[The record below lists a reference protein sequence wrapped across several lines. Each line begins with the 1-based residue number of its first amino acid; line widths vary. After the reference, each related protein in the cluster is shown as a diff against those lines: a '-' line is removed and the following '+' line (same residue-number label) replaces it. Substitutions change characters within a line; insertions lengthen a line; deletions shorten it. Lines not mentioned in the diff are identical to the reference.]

1 MYTRDTLAVILG
13 GGRGTRLA
21 PLTLAR
27 CKPAINLAGKFRLID
42 VPVSNC
48 INSQVRKI
56 FVVTQ
61 FLSAGLHRHL
71 FQTYRFDRFSD
82 GFVEVLAAEQT
93 PTSTHWFQGTADAI
107 RQSLSYIIEWNIEY
121 VLILSGD
128 QLYAMDYGRLIDQ
141 HTQTGADITV
151 STLPAPAEDV
161 YRMGI
166 MQMDGDGRLVN
177 FVEKPEDPAV
187 QEALVTDEQTMK
199 RFGVDPRGRRHLGS
213 MGIYVFSR
221 KALVE
226 LLSEGRFTDF
236 GREVIPAAL
245 ESHKVF
251 GYVYDGF
258 WEDIGTI
265 ESYYQVNLSL
275 TEPVPPFNFH
285 DEHWPI
291 YTHPRSLPGVKV
303 VGGNIERAV
312 LCEGAIVDHANVE
325 HSIIGVRGRVR
336 NGSKI
341 KNSLILGADY
351 YDSAK
356 EGQDRGLLRRESV
369 SDIPLGIGRD
379 VEIEGAIL
387 DKNTRIGDGVKI
399 TPRYDEPDWEGDGYY
414 VRSGIVI
421 IPRGGVIE
429 PGRVI

>member
-1 MYTRDTLAVILG
+1 MDSRDTLAVILG

-82 GFVEVLAAEQT
+82 GFVEVLSAEQT
-93 PTSTHWFQGTADAI
+93 PTNVNWFQGTADAI
-107 RQSLSYIIEWNIEY
+107 RQSLRYIIEWNIKN

-128 QLYAMDYGRLIDQ
+128 QLYAMDYGKLID
-141 HTQTGADITV
+141 HHASTGADVTV
-151 STLPAPAEDV
+151 ATLPARGEDV

-166 MQMDGDGRLVN
+166 MQMDRDGRLVN
-177 FVEKPEDPAV
+177 FVEKPDDPGV
-187 QEALVTDEQTMK
+187 QEKLTTDAETMK
-199 RFGVDPRGRRHLGS
+199 KFGVEPKDRHHLGS

-221 KALVE
+221 SALVE
-226 LLSEGRFTDF
+226 LLSREKYTDF

-245 ESHKVF
+245 ESHKVY
-251 GYVYDGF
+251 GYVFDGF

-265 ESYYQVNLSL
+265 ESYYRVNLSL
-275 TEPVPPFNFH
+275 TDPVPPFNFH

-291 YTHPRSLPGVKV
+291 HTHPRSLPGVKV
-303 VGGNIERAV
+303 VGGSIERAI
-312 LCEGAIVDHANVE
+312 LCEGSIIDHSDVE
-325 HSIIGVRGRVR
+325 RSIIGVREMVR
-336 NGSKI
+336 HGTRI
-341 KNSLILGADY
+341 KDSLILGADY
-351 YDSAK
+351 YDTPGEDS
-356 EGQDRGLLRRESV
+356 ERGMRRGRS
-369 SDIPLGIGRD
+369 SDIPLGIGHD

-387 DKNTRIGDGVKI
+387 DKNTRIGDGVRI
-399 TPRYDEPDWEGDGYY
+399 TPKYDMEDHEGDGYF

-421 IPRGGVIE
+421 IPRGKVIE

>member
-93 PTSTHWFQGTADAI
+93 PTNTHWFQGTADAI
-107 RQSLSYIIEWNIEY
+107 RQSLRYIIEWNIEN

-128 QLYAMDYGRLIDQ
+128 QLYSMDYGKLIDQ
-141 HTQTGADITV
+141 HVKTGADITV

-177 FVEKPEDPAV
+177 FVEKPENPKV
-187 QEALVTDEQTMK
+187 QESLATDKKTMK
-199 RFGVDPRGRRHLGS
+199 RFGVNARGRRHLGS

-226 LLSEGRFTDF
+226 LLSEGKFTDF

-245 ESHKVF
+245 KSHKVF
-251 GYVYDGF
+251 GYVFDGF

-265 ESYYQVNLSL
+265 ESYYKVNLSL
-275 TEPVPPFNFH
+275 TDSFPPFNFH

-291 YTHPRSLPGVKV
+291 HTHPRSLPGVKV
-303 VGGNIERAV
+303 VGGSIEQAI
-312 LCEGAIVDHANVE
+312 LCEGAIVDHADIE
-325 HSIIGVRGRVR
+325 HSIIGVREQVR
-336 NGSKI
+336 YGSSI
-341 KNSLILGADY
+341 KDSLILGGDY
-351 YDSAK
+351 YESSK
-356 EGQDRGLLRRESV
+356 EGQDKGLLRREGNSN
-369 SDIPLGIGRD
+369 IQLGIGRE

-399 TPRYDEPDWEGDGYY
+399 TPKYNEPDYEGDGFY

-421 IPRGGVIE
+421 IPRGEVIE
-429 PGRVI
+429 PGRII